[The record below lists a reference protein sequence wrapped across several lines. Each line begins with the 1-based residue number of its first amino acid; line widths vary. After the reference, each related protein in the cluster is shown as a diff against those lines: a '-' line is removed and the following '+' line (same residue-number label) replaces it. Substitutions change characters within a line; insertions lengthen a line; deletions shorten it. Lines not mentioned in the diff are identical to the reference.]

1 MSDPNEIALGKFMA
15 SAIANLVS
23 ATRAVLARVQSSTS
37 AIKCKRGDSFES
49 PLLHLVEA
57 AGVRVLART
66 W

>member
-1 MSDPNEIALGKFMA
+1 MA

-23 ATRAVLARVQSSTS
+23 ATRAVLARAQSYTS
-37 AIKCKRGDSFES
+37 SIKCKRGDSFET